1 MPFWGTAAVSDPKR
15 SFRWILDLG
24 VDGLAD
30 NISYICKKI
39 QKPTMNIAEAE
50 HKFLNHSF
58 YYPGSVSYDKITMVL
73 VDPANPHSTQALY
86 NLIQDSGYELPGNI
100 TDDVGVGNGTS
111 TISKRLAT
119 SKIND
124 CKITMLDG
132 SGNKIEETLLKN
144 AWIAKVDFGGELD
157 YETEDL
163 MQITVDFRFDWF
175 ELKTFDQSA

>member
-1 MPFWGTAAVSDPKR
+1 MPFWGTAAVADPKR
-15 SFRWILDLG
+15 SFRWVLDLG
-24 VDGLAD
+24 VVGLAD
-30 NISYICKKI
+30 QISYVCKKVA
-39 QKPTMNIAEAE
+39 KPVMNIAETE

-58 YYPGSVSYDKITMVL
+58 WYPGSVSYEKISMTL

-86 NLIQDSGYELPGNI
+86 DLMLDSGYQLPSNI

-119 SKIND
+119 GKIDN

-132 SGNKIEETLLKN
+132 EGNKIEETILHN
-144 AWIAKVDFGGELD
+144 AWISKIDFGGELD

-175 ELKTFDQSA
+175 ELNTFNQAE

>member
-1 MPFWGTAAVSDPKR
+1 MPFWGTAAVTDPKR
-15 SFRWILDLG
+15 SFRWVLDLG

-30 NISYICKKI
+30 NISYICKKVK
-39 QKPTMNIAEAE
+39 KPVMNIAEAE

-58 YYPGSVSYDKITMVL
+58 FYPGSVSYEKVTMVL
-73 VDPANPHSTQALY
+73 VDPANPDAAQALY

-100 TDDVGVGNGTS
+100 TDDVGVGLGTS

-132 SGNKIEETLLKN
+132 SGNRIEETVLKN
-144 AWIAKVDFGGELD
+144 AWISKVDFGGELD
-157 YETEDL
+157 YETEAL
-163 MQITVDFRFDWF
+163 MEISVEFRYDWF
-175 ELKTFDQSA
+175 ELKTFEQS